1 MAPVSPG
8 VVQALLT
15 GLLHSFSS
23 WLSSS
28 NLPCPLLFVR
38 VPVRHSLA
46 DKPSS
51 VLWFFPWNFGDS
63 RSKRAFVIPKRFL
76 VIGLSCDNLC
86 YGLALESIG
95 LYCIHCWQLLYFDKS
110 VWLPVD
116 FVKKISKERQP

>member
-15 GLLHSFSS
+15 GLLHSF
-23 WLSSS
+23 
-28 NLPCPLLFVR
+28 
-38 VPVRHSLA
+38 
-46 DKPSS
+46 
-51 VLWFFPWNFGDS
+51 
-63 RSKRAFVIPKRFL
+63 RFL